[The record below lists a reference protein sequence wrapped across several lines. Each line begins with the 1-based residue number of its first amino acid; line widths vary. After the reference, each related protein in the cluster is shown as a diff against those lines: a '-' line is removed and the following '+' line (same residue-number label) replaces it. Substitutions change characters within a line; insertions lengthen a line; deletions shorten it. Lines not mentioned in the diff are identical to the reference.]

1 MEGVEQVICRLKL
14 SSPWERLFLKAQLDS
29 VPPAHHFSSFFPL
42 FFARFVTFC
51 VVCNFGSVL
60 PLGIGCVNIVSTYLL
75 CLCACIRDCEC

>member
-29 VPPAHHFSSFFPL
+29 VAPAHHFSSFL
-42 FFARFVTFC
+42 YFFARFVTFFVLC
-51 VVCNFGSVL
+51 AILGSVL

-75 CLCACIRDCEC
+75 CLCACVRDCKC